1 MKTVRWF
8 ALVVMGNLAAILSA
22 STVLS
27 ATASATPSENADPVV
42 VSQAT
47 VDGLDYI
54 TREITIQPGG
64 STGWH
69 YHEGRVFGVVR
80 EGTLTR
86 TMADCS
92 VIASPVGSAVTEESG
107 PGHAHIGRNLGP
119 EPLVLWIDYI
129 QPAGTPLAVDVPD
142 PGCGLP
148 NA

>member
-8 ALVVMGNLAAILSA
+8 ALVVVGNLAATLLGSTALS
-22 STVLS
+22 V
-27 ATASATPSENADPVV
+27 TASATPSENADPVV
-42 VSQAT
+42 ISQAS
-47 VDGLDYI
+47 VDGVDYI
-54 TREITIQPGG
+54 SREITIQPGG

-107 PGHAHIGRNLGP
+107 ADHAHIGRNVGP
-119 EPLVLWIDYI
+119 DPLVLWIDYI

-142 PGCGLP
+142 PGCSP
-148 NA
+148 

>member
-8 ALVVMGNLAAILSA
+8 ALVFVGNLAAALAA
-22 STVLS
+22 STTLS
-27 ATASATPSENADPVV
+27 ATAAATPSENADAVV
-42 VSQAT
+42 IAQST
-47 VDGLDYI
+47 VDGVDYV

-69 YHEGRVFGVVR
+69 YHQGRVFGVVR

-92 VIASPVGSAVTEESG
+92 LIASPTGSAVTEESG
-107 PGHAHIGRNLGP
+107 ADHVHIGRNLGP

-148 NA
+148 NG

>member
-8 ALVVMGNLAAILSA
+8 ALIVAGNLAATAPA

-27 ATASATPSENADPVV
+27 PTAFATPPENADAVIM
-42 VSQAT
+42 SQAT
-47 VDGLDYI
+47 VDGVDYI

-69 YHEGRVFGVVR
+69 YHDGRVFGVVR

-92 VIASPVGSAVTEESG
+92 VVVSPTGSAVTEDSG
-107 PGHAHIGRNLGP
+107 ADHVHVGRNLGP
-119 EPLVLWIDYI
+119 EPLVLWVDYI
-129 QPAGTPLAVDVPD
+129 EPAGAPLSVDVPD
-142 PGCGLP
+142 PGCG
-148 NA
+148 

>member
-8 ALVVMGNLAAILSA
+8 ALLATAIVPA

-27 ATASATPSENADPVV
+27 ATASATAPVMADAVTI
-42 VSQAT
+42 SQST
-47 VDGLDYI
+47 VNGIDYI

-69 YHEGRVFGVVR
+69 YHDGRVFGVVR

-92 VIASPVGSAVTEESG
+92 EVVSPEGSAVTEDSG
-107 PGHAHIGRNLGP
+107 RDHVHIGRNLGP
-119 EPLVLWIDYI
+119 GPLKLWIDYI
-129 QPAGTPLAVDVPD
+129 QPAGAPLSVDVPD
-142 PGCGLP
+142 PGCP
-148 NA
+148 I